1 MLIYH
6 NFCINEGEKL
16 RMDRCI
22 TNNNKIHTAERS
34 FQCNKNNSEKSQCM
48 LYSSGFK
55 QEKTTINVN
64 GKVIGGKNLAII
76 AGPCAIDSEEQ
87 FYETAKEVEKA
98 GAQFLRGAIY
108 KPRTSPYNFQG
119 IGDRGLKILKNVKNY
134 VNLAIISEA
143 LDVAHLEKLAEVAD
157 IIQIGAR
164 NMHNFELLKA
174 VGQMRKPILLKR
186 GLCATIQE
194 WLMSA
199 EYILLGGN
207 SQVILCERGIR
218 TFETATRN
226 TIDISSVP
234 IIKNLSHLPIIVDP
248 SHGTGQGFLVE
259 PMAKAAIAAGADG
272 LMVEVYISPER
283 AISDKDQTI
292 STEEFSRLVCS
303 TRKVA
308 TAIGKVID

>member
-1 MLIYH
+1 MRTDI
-6 NFCINEGEKL
+6 G
-16 RMDRCI
+16 I
-22 TNNNKIHTAERS
+22 TNNNQIHTAKGA
-34 FQCNKNNSEKSQCM
+34 FQDNKNNSEKSQCM
-48 LYSSGFK
+48 LYSYDFK
-55 QEKTTINVN
+55 QEKTLINVN
-64 GKVIGGKNLAII
+64 GKVIGGKSLAIM
-76 AGPCAIDSEEQ
+76 AGPCAIDNEEQ
-87 FYETAKEVEKA
+87 FFETAKEIEKA

-119 IGDRGLKILKNVKNY
+119 IGHEGLNILKNVKKY
-134 VNLAIISEA
+134 VNLAIISEV
-143 LDVAHLEKLAEVAD
+143 LDIAHLEKLAEVAD

-234 IIKNLSHLPIIVDP
+234 LIKNLTHLPIIVDP
-248 SHGTGQGFLVE
+248 SHGTGQRFLVE

-272 LMVEVYISPER
+272 LMVEACISPEKS
-283 AISDKDQTI
+283 ISDKDQTI
-292 STEEFSRLVCS
+292 SIKEFSRLVCS

-308 TAIGKVID
+308 AAIGRVID